1 MKKFLQVFFIILG
14 VIFFILILA
23 GTYLYIVDP
32 FGIKPFI
39 KGLSNQAAPTSKQAG
54 TSAVDKNPLL
64 TPAQEQTLEKIGIDP
79 ATLPTKITPAM
90 EACFY
95 DKLGDKRTNEIKNG
109 ATPTAADYFSAR
121 SCM

>member
-1 MKKFLQVFFIILG
+1 MKKFLQIFFMILGIIFFII
-14 VIFFILILA
+14 ILA
-23 GTYLYIVDP
+23 GIYLYIADP
-32 FGIKPFI
+32 FEIKPFI
-39 KGLSNQAAPTSKQAG
+39 KGLISQSAPASKQTG
-54 TSAVDKNPLL
+54 VNAVDKNPLL

-95 DKLGDKRTNEIKNG
+95 DKLGDKRADEIKNG
-109 ATPTAADYFSAR
+109 VTPTAADYFTAR